1 MHRYPGI
8 PHILDVVLRDATL
21 YFMLSAVFQVLLVFF
36 EIFAPVG
43 ANTRHTRGFLTTL
56 CSSCMLC
63 VFSWEFSSSQGCKPS
78 FS

>member
-21 YFMLSAVFQVLLVFF
+21 YFMLSTVFQVLLVFF

-43 ANTRHTRGFLTTL
+43 DTRHTRGFLITL
-56 CSSCMLC
+56 CSSCVLC
-63 VFSWEFSSSQGCKPS
+63 MFSWEFSSFLGCKPY